1 MKLFRYAS
9 AFASILAATAA
20 FSGAAVA
27 QSQVVV
33 VEMFTS
39 QGCSS
44 CPPADAIFSE
54 LAKQDDVIA
63 LGLHVHYWD
72 YLGWKDN
79 FAQEKFAMRQ
89 EYLNM
94 NIPSRYRRVTPQMIF
109 NGQAQV
115 AGARISMIQHELQAI
130 RAQKPLAEIDMAA
143 RGNQLELRLVSLSAQ
158 TKPSDIHLV
167 HYIKKAIVPIES
179 GENRGRTVSYAN
191 IVSSWE
197 TVGQWNGTAPL
208 SLRYTLKRDEPFA
221 VIVQEKNF
229 GPIYTARAM
238 D

>member
-1 MKLFRYAS
+1 MRPFRHAS
-9 AFASILAATAA
+9 AFASILAALAV

-44 CPPADAIFSE
+44 CPPADEIFAE

-79 FAQEKFAMRQ
+79 FAQEKFAARQ

-115 AGARISMIQHELQAI
+115 AGARVDMIERQLQAI

-143 RGNQLELRLVSLSAQ
+143 RGDQLEMRLESLSEK
-158 TKPSDIHLV
+158 TRPSDIHLV
-167 HYIKKAIVPIES
+167 HYLKKAVVPIES

-197 TVGQWNGTAPL
+197 TIGQWNGRSPL
-208 SLRYTLKRDEPFA
+208 RLSYKLQLDGPFA

-229 GPIYTARAM
+229 GPIYTARRI

>member
-1 MKLFRYAS
+1 MKFFRHAS
-9 AFASILAATAA
+9 AFASILAAIAT

-44 CPPADAIFSE
+44 CPPADRIFAE

-79 FAQEKFAMRQ
+79 FAQEKFAARQ

-115 AGARISMIQHELQAI
+115 AGARINMIEQELRAI
-130 RAQKPLAEIDMAA
+130 RAQKPLAQIDLAA
-143 RGNQLELRLVSLSAQ
+143 RGNQLEMRLVSLSAK
-158 TKPSDIHLV
+158 TRPSDIHLV
-167 HYIKKAIVPIES
+167 HYLKKAVVPIES

-197 TVGQWNGTAPL
+197 TIGQWNGTSPL
-208 SLRYTLKRDEPFA
+208 SLSYTLQHDEPFA

-229 GPIYTARAM
+229 GPIYTARRL

>member
-1 MKLFRYAS
+1 MSILHRLS
-9 AFASILAATAA
+9 AFASILAATAV
-20 FSGAAVA
+20 FTGAAVA
-27 QSQVVV
+27 QSQIVV

-44 CPPADAIFSE
+44 CPPADEIFSE

-72 YLGWKDN
+72 YLGWKDA
-79 FAQEKFAMRQ
+79 FAQEKFATRQ

-115 AGARISMIQHELQAI
+115 AGARAGAIERQLQAI
-130 RAQKPLAEIDMAA
+130 RAQKPLAEIDMAV
-143 RGNQLELRLVSLSAQ
+143 RGNQLEISLAPLSGQ

-167 HYIKKAIVPIES
+167 HYLKKAVVPIKS

-191 IVSSWE
+191 VVSSWE
-197 TVGQWNGTAPL
+197 TIGEWNGKSPL
-208 SLRYTLKRDEPFA
+208 KLNYTLKRDEPFA
-221 VIVQEKNF
+221 VIVQAKNF
-229 GPIYTARAM
+229 GPIYTAQRM

>member
-1 MKLFRYAS
+1 MGILHRLSAFASVLATAS
-9 AFASILAATAA
+9 AFAGATAA
-20 FSGAAVA
+20 
-27 QSQVVV
+27 QDQVVV

-54 LAKQDDVIA
+54 LAEQDDIIA

-72 YLGWKDN
+72 YLGWKDA
-79 FAQEKFAMRQ
+79 FAQKKFARRQ

-94 NIPSRYRRVTPQMIF
+94 NIPSRYRRVTPQMVF

-115 AGARISMIQHELQAI
+115 AGARAAVIAQEI
-130 RAQKPLAEIDMAA
+130 REIRSQKPMAALDVSA
-143 RGNQLELRLVSLSAQ
+143 RGNRLDLRLVPLSSK
-158 TKPSDIHLV
+158 TGPSDIYLV
-167 HYIKKAIVPIES
+167 HYFKKAVVPIKS
-179 GENRGRTVSYAN
+179 GENRGRIVSYSN

-197 TVGQWNGTAPL
+197 TIGQWNGKSPMKL
-208 SLRYTLKRDEPFA
+208 SYTLTRDEPFA
-221 VIVQEKNF
+221 VIVQAQNF
-229 GPIYTARAM
+229 GPIYAAGRR

>member
-1 MKLFRYAS
+1 MNILDRVS
-9 AFASILAATAA
+9 ALASIAATVLTFA
-20 FSGAAVA
+20 GAAVA

-44 CPPADAIFSE
+44 CPPADEIFSE
-54 LAKQDDVIA
+54 LAKQDDVVA

-72 YLGWKDN
+72 YLGWKDA
-79 FAQEKFAMRQ
+79 FAQEKFATRQ

-115 AGARISMIQHELQAI
+115 AGARVNMIERQLRAI
-130 RAQKPLAEIDMAA
+130 RAQKPLADIDMAT
-143 RGNQLELRLVSLSAQ
+143 RGNRLELRLNSLSGQ
-158 TKPSDIHLV
+158 TRPSDIHLV
-167 HYIKKAIVPIES
+167 HYLKRAVVPIER

-197 TVGQWNGTAPL
+197 TIGEWNGKSPL
-208 SLRYTLKRDEPFA
+208 TLSYTLKRNEPFA
-221 VIVQEKNF
+221 VIVQAKNF
-229 GPIYTARAM
+229 GRIYTAQRM

>member
-1 MKLFRYAS
+1 MSLLHRFS
-9 AFASILAATAA
+9 AFAVIVSAAAA
-20 FSGAAVA
+20 FAGAAAA

-44 CPPADAIFSE
+44 CPPADRIFSE

-63 LGLHVHYWD
+63 LGMHVHYWD

-89 EYLNM
+89 EHLNM
-94 NIPSRYRRVTPQMIF
+94 NISSRYRRVTPQMIF
-109 NGQAQV
+109 NGLAQV
-115 AGARISMIQHELQAI
+115 AGARINMIERELRAI
-130 RAQKPLAEIDMAA
+130 RAQEPSAEIDVAT
-143 RGNQLELRLVSLSAQ
+143 RGRQLELRLISLSGQ

-167 HYIKKAIVPIES
+167 HYLKKAVVPIES

-197 TVGQWNGTAPL
+197 TIGQWNGRSPL
-208 SLRYTLKRDEPFA
+208 RLSYTLQRDEPFA

-229 GPIYTARAM
+229 GPIYTAQRI